1 MGVCS
6 GIKLHVSTTIRRKRM
21 DKWMGDPGELEEEWH
36 RTRSSISYL
45 SSVCLC
51 TNTLSRLFVQRFLR
65 RRRRRFHRHGAR
77 ACVRGACLMSN
88 STAPPVLILASI
100 SRLRAG
106 LPTRHEG
113 RRRARALRKPP
124 PPLPPSDTQGRLR
137 PTATGRPNSRQ
148 TDTERPKPRDHI
160 SAEEGW
166 IEGMLHS
173 TICYQPHIS
182 V

>member
-1 MGVCS
+1 MRKS
-6 GIKLHVSTTIRRKRM
+6 GTER
-21 DKWMGDPGELEEEWH
+21 DPL
-36 RTRSSISYL
+36 SPISAL
-45 SSVCLC
+45 SVCVRILC
-51 TNTLSRLFVQRFLR
+51 HDCLCSVSC
-65 RRRRRFHRHGAR
+65 GAAAAASIAMAR
-77 ACVRGACLMSN
+77 VRGACLMSN